1 MLLLQQLLAEMP
13 VGAPPPGDAGSY
25 EEMLEYAERVGQVS
39 TGLSVAQVAR
49 LPTRTVE
56 DEPPEP
62 DAPDAPRCCICCY
75 GAHRHISTPYPAR
88 HPPAPPPLP
97 PPPPPPHTHHTPHTQ
112 TTCSYTAPA
121 PLLPPPTPQ
130 GHAKGDVI
138 LALPCGHD
146 YHLECIAPWLRAKRI
161 CPLCKTPAVP
171 PPPSG

>member
-1 MLLLQQLLAEMP
+1 MATTLREAGLAPRGTLLVLAEHSRGLVRRAGEEEDDSEIGQQMLLLQQLLAEMP

-75 GAHRHISTPYPAR
+75 G
-88 HPPAPPPLP
+88 
-97 PPPPPPHTHHTPHTQ
+97 
-112 TTCSYTAPA
+112 
-121 PLLPPPTPQ
+121 
-130 GHAKGDVI
+130 HAKGDVI